1 MKKRNVSMTMLRSKD
16 LSATKPRI
24 QVLDILV
31 KNNSPMSIDDIVKE
45 TKGKIAI
52 SSAYRVIADLMDVNI
67 VNTFQSPDSKLLVE
81 LAQDD
86 SSHHHHL
93 YCTSCKKATD
103 IELDA
108 SLEENINQLINKI
121 SKSNNITITDHSFEL
136 YGECDSKNHK

>member
-1 MKKRNVSMTMLRSKD
+1 M
-16 LSATKPRI
+16 
-24 QVLDILV
+24 
-31 KNNSPMSIDDIVKE
+31 
-45 TKGKIAI
+45 
-52 SSAYRVIADLMDVNI
+52 
-67 VNTFQSPDSKLLVE
+67 
-81 LAQDD
+81 
-86 SSHHHHL
+86 